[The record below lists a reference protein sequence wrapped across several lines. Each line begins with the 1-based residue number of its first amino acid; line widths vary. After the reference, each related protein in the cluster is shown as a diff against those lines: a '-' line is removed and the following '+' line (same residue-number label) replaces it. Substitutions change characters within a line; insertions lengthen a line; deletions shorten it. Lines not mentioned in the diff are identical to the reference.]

1 MAFAVVR
8 VRGSEQAGERVK
20 RTLRQLRLNRIN
32 HLVFVRQDPTMKGML
47 EAAKDYITWGEVSAE
62 MIAKI
67 LIKRGEPV
75 GKRGK
80 VNDDFVK
87 QNSEKYKSVLSFAK
101 AIQEDEATLS
111 SVNNLQPV
119 IRLHPPRGGYEN
131 VKKSYPMG
139 GSLGYRGKD
148 IEALL
153 ERMIVPL
160 KGE

>member
-1 MAFAVVR
+1 MSFAVVR

-20 RTLRQLRLNRIN
+20 RTLRQLRLNKLN
-32 HLVFVRQDPTMKGML
+32 HLVFVRQDKTMLGML
-47 EAAKDYITWGEVSAE
+47 ETVKDYVTWGEVSAE
-62 MIAKI
+62 MIAKV

-75 GKRGK
+75 GKRRK
-80 VNDDFVK
+80 LNDEFVK
-87 QNSEKYKSVLSFAK
+87 ENNDKFKSVLSFAK
-101 AIQEDEATLS
+101 AIQADEAGLDA
-111 SVNNLQPV
+111 VKNLQPV

-131 VKKSYPMG
+131 VKKPYRMG

-153 ERMIVPL
+153 EQMIAPV

>member
-1 MAFAVVR
+1 MSFAVVR
-8 VRGSEQAGERVK
+8 VRGGEQAGGKVQ
-20 RTLRQLRLNRIN
+20 RTLEQLRLNKIN
-32 HLVFVRQDPTMKGML
+32 HLVFVRSDPTVLGML
-47 EAAKDYITWGEVSAE
+47 ETVKDYVTWGEVSAE

-75 GKRGK
+75 GKRRRL
-80 VNDDFVK
+80 NDEFVK
-87 QNSEKYKSVLSFAK
+87 DNNDKFKSVLSFAK
-101 AIQEDEATLS
+101 AIQADEASLN
-111 SVNNLQPV
+111 SVRNLQPV

-131 VKKSYPMG
+131 VKKPYRMG

-153 ERMIVPL
+153 ERMIAPL